1 MKVLLFNGSTREN
14 GCTYLALQEVAKVLE
29 REGIQTEILQLGP
42 RPVRDCIGCNR
53 CQELGRCV
61 FEEDVVNQWL
71 EKAREADGFVFGSP
85 VYFAHPA
92 GQILSVMDR
101 MFYADGSAFA
111 NKPAAAVVT
120 ARRAGTTA
128 SLDALQ
134 KHFTIAQMPIVS
146 STYWNMVFGPVP
158 ELVEQDQEGLQTMR
172 NLAEHMAWM
181 LRCIEAG
188 KEKGVLPPQAERQHR
203 TNFNR

>member
-61 FEEDVVNQWL
+61 FGEDVVNQWL